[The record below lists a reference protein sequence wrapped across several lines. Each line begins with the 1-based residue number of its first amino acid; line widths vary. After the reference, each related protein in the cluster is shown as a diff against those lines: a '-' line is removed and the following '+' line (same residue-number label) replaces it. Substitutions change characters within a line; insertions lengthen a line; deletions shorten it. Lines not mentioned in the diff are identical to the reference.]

1 MPFAKAFDIITIPIP
16 IPIPIPIQLIMA
28 EGAK

>member
-1 MPFAKAFDIITIPIP
+1 MPLAKAFDIITIP

>member
-16 IPIPIPIQLIMA
+16 IPIPIQLIMA